1 MVETNVELNYLHNA
15 ISVIIMTLR
24 KQNKDLTLP
33 GTNALRSDLSLE
45 VRERA
50 ASEAEG
56 EYIQTY

>member
-1 MVETNVELNYLHNA
+1 
-15 ISVIIMTLR
+15 MTLR